1 MSFIDS
7 TSPVRTGEELD
18 LKQIETYLNQNIE
31 GLSGELTIEQFP
43 SGNSNRTYLIRKGD
57 SEFVLRCPPFG
68 AENIK
73 AGHDMYR
80 EHRILSK
87 LHDVYTPAPKPFA
100 YCEDKSVIGA
110 PFYLME
116 RKKGV
121 ILRQQL
127 PEQLDISSTTMRKL
141 SESLIDN
148 LVRIHDIDW
157 VAADLADMGKPEG
170 FLERQV
176 DGWAQRYE
184 NVQTDE
190 IPDAGPVI
198 AWFRENIPQ
207 SSQATLIHNDYKF
220 DNVVLDPTDLGRVIG
235 VLDWEMSTI
244 GDPLLDLGVALG
256 YWITQDD
263 PELLR
268 LARTQPTNLDGTPRR
283 AEIAEIYAKKT
294 GRDVSNI
301 VYYYAFAL
309 FKLAVITQQIYYRY
323 AKGYTQDSRFSIMQI
338 GTEIFVRHS
347 ALAIEKANIEF

>member
-18 LKQIETYLNQNIE
+18 PKRIEMYLNDNIE
-31 GLSGELTIEQFP
+31 GLSGDLVIEQFP
-43 SGNSNRTYLIRKGD
+43 SGNSNLTYLIRKGD
-57 SEFVLRCPPFG
+57 SDLVLRCPPFG

-80 EHRILSK
+80 EYRILSK
-87 LHDVYTPAPKPFA
+87 LHDVYSPAPKPFA
-100 YCEDKSVIGA
+100 YCEDKSVVGA

-121 ILRQQL
+121 ILRKQL
-127 PEQLDISSTTMRKL
+127 PEQLVISSTTMRKL
-141 SESLIDN
+141 SESLVDN
-148 LVRIHDIDW
+148 LVCIHNIDW
-157 VAADLADMGKPEG
+157 VSADLSDMGKPEG
-170 FLERQV
+170 FLQRQV

-184 NVQTDE
+184 NAQTDE
-190 IPDAGPVI
+190 IADVGPVI

-207 SSQATLIHNDYKF
+207 SPQATLIHNDYKF
-220 DNVVLDPTDLGRVIG
+220 DNVVLDPTDLSRVIG

-256 YWITQDD
+256 YWITEDD

-268 LARTQPTNLDGTPRR
+268 LARTQPTNLEGSPGRV
-283 AEIAEIYAKKT
+283 EIAQMYAKKT
-294 GRDVSNI
+294 GTDISNI

-309 FKLAVITQQIYYRY
+309 FKLAVIAQQIYYRY
-323 AKGYTQDSRFSIMQI
+323 AKGYTQDSRFSVMRI

-347 ALAIEKANIEF
+347 AMAIEKASIEF